1 MARSS
6 ADWRATSRD
15 ARADV
20 LLAMAP
26 AVATQATTSCIS
38 S

>member
-6 ADWRATSRD
+6 ADWRVVSRD

-20 LLAMAP
+20 SLATAP
-26 AVATQATTSCIS
+26 AAAT
-38 S
+38 